1 MENKTIQEFKEL
13 KQWVLGEKK
22 ILINKIETTTYTWV
36 DEVSPEKELETVE
49 PRKAL
54 HNVIKNVA
62 LMNNASFLE
71 TNKSQVLARIS
82 DVSGNTLIVT
92 QWYLPIDEFSTLATY
107 ISYRDGIDE
116 SKFHLISKIS

>member
-36 DEVSPEKELETVE
+36 NEVSPEKELETVE

-92 QWYLPIDEFSTLATY
+92 QWYLPLNEFSTLATF

>member
-36 DEVSPEKELETVE
+36 NEVSPEKELETVE

-82 DVSGNTLIVT
+82 DVSGNTLIIT
-92 QWYLPIDEFSTLATY
+92 QWYLPLDEFSTLATY

>member
-92 QWYLPIDEFSTLATY
+92 QWYLPLDEFSTLATY
-107 ISYRDGIDE
+107 ISYRDGIHE

>member
-49 PRKAL
+49 PKEAL
-54 HNVIKNVA
+54 HNIIKNVA
-62 LMNNASFLE
+62 LMSNASFLE
-71 TNKSQVLARIS
+71 TNRSQVLARIS
-82 DVSGNTLIVT
+82 DVSGNTLIIT
-92 QWYLPIDEFSTLATY
+92 QWYLPLDEFSTLATY

>member
-36 DEVSPEKELETVE
+36 NEVSPEKELETVE

-92 QWYLPIDEFSTLATY
+92 QWYLPLDEFSTLATY